1 MKKKSK
7 RKKNSKKRN
16 RGSFFAAP
24 TLSLCMIVKDEEANL
39 ARCLE
44 SVRGCVD
51 EIIIVDTGS
60 SDRTEEIAKNC
71 GAKVFLH
78 PWEDDFSKHRN
89 QSLGYATGEW
99 ILIMDADE
107 ELDGKSVRRI
117 KGITSD
123 SNYPVISGIVRSY
136 LGEICNEQTSPR
148 LFRNGIGIRYEGIVH
163 NQLVYNGDTIFSPEI
178 VIWHHGYNL
187 SGEANRVKIQR
198 TRALLKKQIETD
210 PDYAPAHHN
219 LAVNYY
225 NCEEWEKAFEEGK
238 RTIEILERMKISDK
252 GYSWTFYTIVDS
264 LLKLK
269 RIYEAE
275 SWAMRGIPYDDM
287 NPDSYWLLTM
297 IHFIK
302 KDFQQVLN
310 YSKRYLALCEAWKN
324 RGNEVGKPTDSISNT
339 LDRAWE
345 IYRILGF
352 TSMEIHGPKEAL
364 DAFLKSISFSPEP
377 QKRHEE
383 YGLFFFQNKE
393 FALAKRFL
401 EKVPISSS
409 SSFQALRSLGKLYE
423 GIGLEKA
430 VDFYHQVERVFPKN
444 SEIPFQKGDL
454 LIRMKLFPEA
464 AEAFG
469 RCIEIDQDLVA
480 AYINLGFVHER
491 MGATEE
497 AERFYRKAL
506 QYDPKSEIAKLNLI
520 VLTTEGGRFDE
531 AKELFDAFSSR
542 SLSSGLLESLSES
555 LYFHLLLARID
566 LACGQKERFRMNCLR
581 IFEAVGEREAI
592 RSGSLLGSSEG
603 FRRIADRCKIDGDL
617 KSSRVAMEIASSM
630 ASPPPA

>member
-1 MKKKSK
+1 MKKKNK
-7 RKKNSKKRN
+7 RKRS
-16 RGSFFAAP
+16 GSP
-24 TLSLCMIVKDEEANL
+24 TLSLCMIVKDEEAHL
-39 ARCLE
+39 TRCLE

-60 SDRTEEIAKNC
+60 SDRTPEIARNF
-71 GAKVFLH
+71 GAKVFFH
-78 PWEDDFSKHRN
+78 PWEGDFSKHRN
-89 QSLGYATGEW
+89 QSLAYATGEW
-99 ILIMDADE
+99 ILIIDADE
-107 ELDGKSVRRI
+107 ELDRQSAGRV
-117 KGITSD
+117 KGIISK
-123 SNYPVISGIVRSY
+123 SKYPVISGIVRSY
-136 LGEICNEQTSPR
+136 LGKIYNEQTSPR

-163 NQLVYNGDTIFSPEI
+163 NQLVYNGDTLFSPEI

-198 TRALLKKQIETD
+198 TRALLKKQIEID

-225 NCEEWEKAFEEGK
+225 NCEEWEKAIEEGK

-269 RIYEAE
+269 RIDEAE
-275 SWAMRGIPYDDM
+275 SWAMKGIPYDDM

-297 IHFIK
+297 IHFTK
-302 KDFQQVLN
+302 NDFQKVLN

-324 RGNEVGKPTDSISNT
+324 KGNEVGKPTDYISNT

-352 TSMEIHGPKEAL
+352 ASMEIHGPKEAL
-364 DAFLKSISFSPEP
+364 DAFLKSISLSPEP

-383 YGLFFFQNKE
+383 YGLFFFQKKE

-409 SSFQALRSLGKLYE
+409 SSFQALCALGKVYE
-423 GIGLEKA
+423 GIGLERA
-430 VDFYHQVERVFPKN
+430 VDYYNHMERAFPKK

-469 RCIEIDQDLVA
+469 RCIEIDPELIE

-497 AERFYRKAL
+497 AEHFYRKTL
-506 QYDPKSEIAKLNLI
+506 QYDPNSEIARLNLI

-531 AKELFDAFSSR
+531 AKELFDAFSSQ
-542 SLSSGLLESLSES
+542 SLSSGLFESLSEN

-566 LACGQKERFRMNCLR
+566 LACGQKARFRMNCLR
-581 IFEAVGEREAI
+581 IFEAVGERKAI
-592 RSGSLLGSSEG
+592 RSGSLLDSSEG
-603 FRRIADRCKIDGDL
+603 FRRIADQCKSDGDL
-617 KSSRVAMEIASSM
+617 RSSRVAMEIASSLT
-630 ASPPPA
+630 SPLPA

>member
-1 MKKKSK
+1 
-7 RKKNSKKRN
+7 
-16 RGSFFAAP
+16 
-24 TLSLCMIVKDEEANL
+24 
-39 ARCLE
+39 
-44 SVRGCVD
+44 
-51 EIIIVDTGS
+51 
-60 SDRTEEIAKNC
+60 
-71 GAKVFLH
+71 
-78 PWEDDFSKHRN
+78 
-89 QSLGYATGEW
+89 
-99 ILIMDADE
+99 
-107 ELDGKSVRRI
+107 
-117 KGITSD
+117 
-123 SNYPVISGIVRSY
+123 
-136 LGEICNEQTSPR
+136 
-148 LFRNGIGIRYEGIVH
+148 
-163 NQLVYNGDTIFSPEI
+163 
-178 VIWHHGYNL
+178 
-187 SGEANRVKIQR
+187 
-198 TRALLKKQIETD
+198 
-210 PDYAPAHHN
+210 
-219 LAVNYY
+219 
-225 NCEEWEKAFEEGK
+225 
-238 RTIEILERMKISDK
+238 
-252 GYSWTFYTIVDS
+252 
-264 LLKLK
+264 
-269 RIYEAE
+269 
-275 SWAMRGIPYDDM
+275 MRGIPYDDM

-383 YGLFFFQNKE
+383 YGLFFFQKKE